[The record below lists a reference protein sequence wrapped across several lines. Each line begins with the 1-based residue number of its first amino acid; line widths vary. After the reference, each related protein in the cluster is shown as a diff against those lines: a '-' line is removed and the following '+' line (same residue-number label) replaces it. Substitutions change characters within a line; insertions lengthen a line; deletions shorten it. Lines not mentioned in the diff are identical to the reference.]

1 MRHFLSF
8 TLILSLIPF
17 SFSASADLPQT
28 PLNSP
33 EFEIGDTSSYLQV
46 NNMPSLADL
55 LTIESSASIFYSYAR
70 ELALSQ
76 LFADSKSSVWDGD
89 QKLTLANGG
98 LTLLVPTNKAV
109 MALARK
115 PHQGPPPKNENEG
128 ITISDEEFH
137 KLSKENVQRWVEAH
151 IIASSPLTFPA
162 PTVTY
167 ETVLQGKFVSF
178 TSTQSNGDDEDW
190 KTVTIEDGIKIL
202 SMKQASNGVLYII
215 DGTIDVE

>member
-8 TLILSLIPF
+8 TLILSLVPF
-17 SFSASADLPQT
+17 SFPASADLSQT

-76 LFADSKSSVWDGD
+76 LFADSKSSVWDGG
-89 QKLTLANGG
+89 QKLTLATGG

-128 ITISDEEFH
+128 ITISDDEFH

-151 IIASSPLTFPA
+151 MIATSPLTFPT

-167 ETVLQGKFVSF
+167 DTVLQGKSVSF
-178 TSTQSNGDDEDW
+178 TSTQSNGGDEDW

-202 SMKQASNGVLYII
+202 SMKQASNGILYLI

>member
-202 SMKQASNGVLYII
+202 SMKQASNGILYII

>member
-167 ETVLQGKFVSF
+167 DTVLQGKFVTF

-190 KTVTIEDGIKIL
+190 KAVTIEDGIKIL
-202 SMKQASNGVLYII
+202 SMKQASNGILYII